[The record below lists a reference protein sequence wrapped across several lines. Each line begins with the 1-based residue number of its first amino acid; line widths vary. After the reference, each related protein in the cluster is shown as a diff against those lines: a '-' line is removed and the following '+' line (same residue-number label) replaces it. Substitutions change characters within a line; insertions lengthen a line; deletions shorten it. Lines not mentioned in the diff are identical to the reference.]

1 MPEMKSPIDLRLL
14 ATIAIALRF
23 SSLTRAKVYERISF
37 SYQRLLLNSP
47 IQLTSA
53 QGRRIWLHAQRLDTA
68 EPFGSGPQATP
79 AAVTHLG
86 YLQIDTIFVIERSHH
101 HILYT
106 RIPGYRREHLY
117 QAQSIDKTIFEYW
130 THALSYLPTE
140 SLRFYVRDMRQA
152 GLDWQRQN
160 GWFGTVSDS
169 DLRRMVSRIRRD
181 GALTIRDIADEPVEK
196 DHAWASRKPSKR
208 VLELAF
214 YKGLVTISQRAGM
227 LKTYELMT
235 RHFGWERP
243 PRAAT
248 ARETLNYL
256 LDRAL
261 QSQGIVSVES
271 ICHLDAPRKPA
282 IRRLVESRVR
292 GKELVP
298 VQLEGAGGLLHWV
311 RPETLEALPN
321 PPQEQVHIL
330 SPFDPLIIQRK
341 RCRLFFDYDYRFE
354 AYVPKHKRV
363 FGYFVCPVLI
373 GDRIVAALDLKTD
386 RVQQKLLVQSWNWIG
401 RTSRAH
407 KQLVEGAL
415 HRFEQF
421 QLGRS

>member
-1 MPEMKSPIDLRLL
+1 MK
-14 ATIAIALRF
+14 
-23 SSLTRAKVYERISF
+23 
-37 SYQRLLLNSP
+37 NSP
-47 IQLTSA
+47 IQLTSVQA
-53 QGRRIWLHAQRLDTA
+53 RRIWLYAQRLDTT
-68 EPFGSGPQATP
+68 EPFGSGPNATP
-79 AAVTHLG
+79 AAVAHLG

-106 RIPGYRREHLY
+106 RIPTYRREHLH
-117 QAQSIDKTIFEYW
+117 QAQSIDKTVFEYW
-130 THALSYLPTE
+130 THALSYVPTE

-152 GLDWQRQN
+152 HQDWQRRN
-160 GWFGTVSDS
+160 GWFGTVSNG
-169 DLRRMVSRIRRD
+169 DLRRVVSRIRRH
-181 GALTIRDIADEPVEK
+181 GALTIRDIEDEPVEK
-196 DHAWASRKPSKR
+196 DYAWASRKPSKR

-214 YKGLVTISQRAGM
+214 YKGLVTISQRVGM

-235 RHFGWERP
+235 RHFGWNRL

-248 ARETLNYL
+248 EKETLNYL

-261 QSQGIVSVES
+261 QSQGIVSVDS

-282 IRRLVESRVR
+282 MRRLLESRVR
-292 GKELVP
+292 RKELMP
-298 VQLEGAGGLLHWV
+298 VQLEGAGQSLHWV
-311 RPETLEALPN
+311 RPDTPEAIPD
-321 PPQEQVHIL
+321 PAQEQVHIL

-341 RCRLFFDYDYRFE
+341 RLRLFFDYEYRFE

-386 RVQQKLLVQSWNWIG
+386 RSQQELLMQRWHWIG
-401 RTSRAH
+401 RGKSRAH
-407 KQLVEGAL
+407 QQLVEAAL
-415 HRFEQF
+415 HKFEQF